1 MIYLLG
7 WMMMLSSTILLSVKN
22 GKILV
27 YFVLLYL
34 VTISFL
40 RGNVGT
46 DTVSYITIFEEI
58 KDLDIAPF
66 DEWGFK
72 LLASLLV
79 SFFEPE
85 LAVKLI
91 SVFFFILVTFFYIK
105 SDKNEAFFL
114 ISYFLPI
121 FSYSYSMNTLRIGL
135 SAVIFILIIKILGNK
150 IFYYVNFILSSFLL
164 IMFHYSAILYLIIL
178 YFFKKE
184 IFSKGRFIFLLI
196 SFFVIAFFIMTSNY
210 MLIKFNMYTDYSS
223 PGIFSGSR
231 IVFPLIILIIGIWFD
246 KFSFLIKKEI
256 TLKFILLIF
265 LSLVLTQISYMGLRI
280 LDILS
285 LSVPI
290 YILLLYKEKKLEFNF
305 YMKFA
310 FIVASI
316 LNMVATYLGFI
327 NEYGLGS
334 SPFLPYSFNEEYL
347 IGI

>member
-91 SVFFFILVTFFYIK
+91 SVFF
-105 SDKNEAFFL
+105 
-114 ISYFLPI
+114 
-121 FSYSYSMNTLRIGL
+121 
-135 SAVIFILIIKILGNK
+135 
-150 IFYYVNFILSSFLL
+150 
-164 IMFHYSAILYLIIL
+164 LY
-178 YFFKKE
+178 
-184 IFSKGRFIFLLI
+184 
-196 SFFVIAFFIMTSNY
+196 
-210 MLIKFNMYTDYSS
+210 
-223 PGIFSGSR
+223 
-231 IVFPLIILIIGIWFD
+231 
-246 KFSFLIKKEI
+246 
-256 TLKFILLIF
+256 
-265 LSLVLTQISYMGLRI
+265 
-280 LDILS
+280 
-285 LSVPI
+285 
-290 YILLLYKEKKLEFNF
+290 
-305 YMKFA
+305 
-310 FIVASI
+310 
-316 LNMVATYLGFI
+316 
-327 NEYGLGS
+327 
-334 SPFLPYSFNEEYL
+334 
-347 IGI
+347 